1 MNENHVVIFSQHLHD
16 RAGRSPGMEATS
28 ARGPGNIHT
37 PQTAASRTCGASRR
51 RLETEPAKR
60 RHIGHLPAGGDQGV
74 DLALPNPSVFRVMDH
89 SHDESRTRAVG
100 TAPSPRLTQRESGHH
115 KSWTLSVDCAT
126 PRVSKK
132 RRETAVIA
140 PTS

>member
-1 MNENHVVIFSQHLHD
+1 MNENHVVIFSLRLHD

-60 RHIGHLPAGGDQGV
+60 RHVGHLPAGGDQGV
-74 DLALPNPSVFRVMDH
+74 DLALPNPCVFGVMDH
-89 SHDESRTRAVG
+89 SHDEGRTGPGG
-100 TAPSPRLTQRESGHH
+100 TALCPRLTQRDGHYR
-115 KSWTLSVDCAT
+115 SWTLSAVCAT

-132 RRETAVIA
+132 RREMAVIA
-140 PTS
+140 GTS